1 MSRSRKATVSTAGG
15 SNLNRILR
23 TTANLLFEKGEDPA
37 SVMNLLQGFVAPAM
51 IRKWHQRYQETH
63 GLTGADTSKKAVRR
77 MPMPPIDFNAI
88 ELKSL
93 EQLLE
98 PEIIEEDEEEPN
110 W

>member
-1 MSRSRKATVSTAGG
+1 MATVGG
-15 SNLNRILR
+15 SHLNRILR

-37 SVMNLLQGFVAPAM
+37 SVINLLQGFVAPSM
-51 IRKWHQRYQETH
+51 VRKWHQRYQETH
-63 GLTGADTSKKAVRR
+63 ALTGADTSRKAVRR
-77 MPMPPIDFNAI
+77 MPMPPIDFEAI

-98 PEIIEEDEEEPN
+98 PGEIEEDDEEPN

>member
-1 MSRSRKATVSTAGG
+1 MATAGG
-15 SNLNRILR
+15 SHLNRILR

-37 SVMNLLQGFVAPAM
+37 SVMNLLQGFVAPSM
-51 IRKWHQRYQETH
+51 IRKWHQRYQEVH
-63 GLTGADTSKKAVRR
+63 GLTGADTSKKQVQR

-88 ELKSL
+88 ELKCL

-98 PEIIEEDEEEPN
+98 PEEIEEDEDEPN

>member
-1 MSRSRKATVSTAGG
+1 MATVGG
-15 SNLNRILR
+15 SHLNRILR

-37 SVMNLLQGFVAPAM
+37 GVANLLQGFVAPSM

-77 MPMPPIDFNAI
+77 MPMPPIDFEAI

-98 PEIIEEDEEEPN
+98 PEEVEEDGDEPN